1 MSMEMCCFSEAES
14 FRSYID
20 NLYSNDDNECFE
32 ATNKI
37 KNLIIGSNKQKKYII
52 EQNVVPHILKM
63 IQDERKP
70 LFLRLNLLI
79 IINSLAKGTEVEV
92 RNLDKYGTEE
102 ILLNLALQP
111 SSDPKMI
118 EICLS
123 VLKTIMQHPNTVRTS
138 FFQYSE
144 DINTLS
150 RLIQLASADT
160 TINCQ
165 SFVANILLSFS
176 SQGNILSSSLNLTQA
191 GGIPFLI
198 RLINQTDY
206 EELQLPGL
214 KCLASM
220 CFTNRAVSDI
230 VCATNYFGKPI
241 LDVLTLLVSRSNSPG
256 IQLNAAKCL
265 TYIHRSGSSS
275 LKAEDYKI
283 VYKALPCLVR
293 LTAAEFDEVIRSEAA
308 ESLAYLAEI
317 DSELQR
323 LAAISNHLIS
333 NLANLLNSNNF
344 SAKESALKCFAS
356 LTANDETIRKR
367 IIDMRGLIDE
377 VLNALKED
385 RTVKV
390 AAVRCLH
397 SLSRSVQLLRTTFQD
412 HKIWKPLMNLIHDKP
427 SSELM
432 TVVSST
438 ICNLLL
444 EFSPC
449 KESLLDSGAI
459 GILSELTKSENS
471 SLRLNAIWALM
482 NMAFQAEQHVKT
494 EIINTLGTDRIFQL
508 LGDSDTRVIMKTLGL
523 LRNLLSSTLH
533 IESIMASHS
542 PEILASIMMVLES
555 NHSSEIK
562 EQTLCIVG
570 NLAAGAH
577 DLILNDDKILFK
589 LKDFLVMNDQKLQS
603 GALFAVKNL
612 MNRSSRHD
620 KLKEVGIIMKLNEIL
635 EENNTDI
642 QFDE

>member
-1 MSMEMCCFSEAES
+1 MAMEVCCFMEVES
-14 FRSYID
+14 FRSYLD
-20 NLYSNDDNECFE
+20 NLFSENDEECFE

-37 KNLIIGSNKQKKYII
+37 KNLVIGSNKQKKFIV
-52 EQNVVPHILKM
+52 QQGVVPRLLALLQNEH
-63 IQDERKP
+63 KP
-70 LFLRLNLLI
+70 LYLRLNVLI
-79 IINSLAKGTEVEV
+79 IINSLAKGTEDIVQD
-92 RNLDKYGTEE
+92 LDKYGTEE
-102 ILLNLALQP
+102 ILLNMAL
-111 SSDPKMI
+111 SSNTDPKMI

-123 VLKTIMQHPNTVRTS
+123 VLKTIMQYPNKVRSS

-150 RLIQLASADT
+150 RLIQLASQDT
-160 TINCQ
+160 SINCQ

-176 SQGNILSSSLNLTQA
+176 SQGNIVNSSLNLTQA
-191 GGIPFLI
+191 GGIPFLA
-198 RLINQTDY
+198 RLIQSEY
-206 EELQLPGL
+206 EDLILPGL
-214 KCLASM
+214 RCLASM

-230 VCATNYFGKPI
+230 VCATNYGKPI
-241 LDVLTLLVSRSNSPG
+241 LDVLTCLVSRSNAPN
-256 IQLNAAKCL
+256 IQLNASKCL
-265 TYIHRSGSSS
+265 TYIHRSGTSA
-275 LKAEDYKI
+275 LKSEDYKI
-283 VYKALPCLVR
+283 VYKALPCLAR
-293 LTAAEFDEVIRSEAA
+293 LCAPEFNEKIRSEAA

-323 LAAISNHLIS
+323 LAAISNHLIN
-333 NLANLLNSNNF
+333 NLANLLSCNSL
-344 SAKESALKCFAS
+344 STKESALKCFAS

-385 RTVKV
+385 GKVKI

-449 KESLLDSGAI
+449 KDSLLDSGAI
-459 GILSELTKSENS
+459 EILCELTKSENA
-471 SLRLNAIWALM
+471 SLRLNGTWALM

-494 EIINTLGTDRIFQL
+494 EIINTLGTERIFQL
-508 LGDSDTRVIMKTLGL
+508 LGDSDTRVIMKSLGL

-533 IESIMASHS
+533 IESIMASHA
-542 PEILASIMMVLES
+542 PEILNAIIMVLDS
-555 NHSSEIK
+555 PHSSEIK
-562 EQTLCIVG
+562 EQALCIIG

-577 DLILNDDKILFK
+577 DLILNDDKILLK

-635 EENNTDI
+635 EENPTDI
-642 QFDE
+642 SFDE

>member
-1 MSMEMCCFSEAES
+1 MEICCFSEVEN
-14 FRSYID
+14 FRSCLD
-20 NLYSNDDNECFE
+20 KLYSNDDRECFE

-37 KNLIIGSNKQKKYII
+37 KNSIIGSNKMKKYFIS
-52 EQNVVPHILKM
+52 EGTLPHLLKM
-63 IQDERKP
+63 IQNESKP
-70 LFLRLNLLI
+70 LYLRLNLLI
-79 IINSLAKGTEVEV
+79 IVNSLAKGTESTVTE
-92 RNLDKYGTEE
+92 LDRHGTEE
-102 ILLNLALQP
+102 ILLNLALSP
-111 SSDPKMI
+111 ASDPKVI

-123 VLKTIMQHPNTVRTS
+123 VLKTIMQYPKKVRSS

-144 DINTLS
+144 DNIVNTLS

-160 TINCQ
+160 SLNCQ

-176 SQGNILSSSLNLTQA
+176 SQGNIISSSLNLTQA
-191 GGIPFLI
+191 GGIPFLA
-198 RLINQTDY
+198 RLLQNDY
-206 EELQLPGL
+206 EELQLPAL

-230 VCATNYFGKPI
+230 VCATSFQGKAI
-241 LDVLTLLVSRSNSPG
+241 LDVLTSLVSRSNPPS
-256 IQLNAAKCL
+256 IQLNASKCL
-265 TYIHRSGSSS
+265 TYIHRSGSSA

-283 VYKALPCLVR
+283 VYKALPTLAR
-293 LTAAEFDEVIRSEAA
+293 LCSPDFNEKIRSEAA

-323 LAAISNHLIS
+323 LAAISNHLIT
-333 NLANLLNSNNF
+333 NLSNLLNCNSLV
-344 SAKESALKCFAS
+344 AKESALKCFAS

-385 RTVKV
+385 GSVKV

-397 SLSRSVQLLRTTFQD
+397 SLSRSVQLLRTTFAD

-449 KESLLDSGAI
+449 KDSLLDSGAI
-459 GILSELTKSENS
+459 EILCELTKNENS
-471 SLRLNAIWALM
+471 SLRLNGTWALM
-482 NMAFQAEQHVKT
+482 NMAFQGEMHVKT
-494 EIINTLGTDRIFQL
+494 EIINSLGTDRIFQL

-533 IESIMASHS
+533 IESIMASHA
-542 PEILASIMMVLES
+542 PEILNAIIMVLES
-555 NHSSEIK
+555 PHSSEIK
-562 EQTLCIVG
+562 EQALCICG

-577 DLILNDDKILFK
+577 DLILNDDKILLK

-635 EENNTDI
+635 EENSTDI